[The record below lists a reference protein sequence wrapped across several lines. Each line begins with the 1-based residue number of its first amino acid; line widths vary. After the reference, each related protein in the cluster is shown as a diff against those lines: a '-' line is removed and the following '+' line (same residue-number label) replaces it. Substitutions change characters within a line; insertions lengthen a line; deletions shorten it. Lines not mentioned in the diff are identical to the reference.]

1 MILAISLW
9 GVIWKDCVT
18 YMHGIAV
25 YVKEGHPF
33 TQDLYWLLFSSSLCL
48 AFDGILCNKE
58 EILSINPCSNVFV
71 FGDFNIH
78 HKDSLTY
85 DGETNRIGELCHN
98 FIQTIN
104 FPTRIPDCDSHSPLT
119 VTLTVLLFLNYLF
132 LLALVF
138 FFSMTFF
145 SLIMLLSQFSLN
157 LRQTQK

>member
-1 MILAISLW
+1 M
-9 GVIWKDCVT
+9 
-18 YMHGIAV
+18 
-25 YVKEGHPF
+25 
-33 TQDLYWLLFSSSLCL
+33 

-138 FFSMTFF
+138 FFFNDFLFIDHVVVSVSIESSSNSKIEGLFRRIVYDYYF
-145 SLIMLLSQFSLN
+145 ADWDCLRDNLEHVPWEDIFKLSASAAASEI
-157 LRQTQK
+157 

>member
-33 TQDLYWLLFSSSLCL
+33 TQDLYWSLFSSSLCL

-104 FPTRIPDCDSHSPLT
+104 FPTWIPDCDSHSPLT
-119 VTLTVLLFLNYLF
+119 VTLTALLFLNYLF

-145 SLIMLLSQFSLN
+145 SLIMLLSQFPLN